1 VSKNRRGRNKG
12 VNRSKL
18 RYYNSDIIQVGRNPN
33 PLVLRQYKR
42 RMDSVRRNLTEPVR
56 TQIQPDYSTEWTPR
70 ITQPKAEVKNKL
82 RIVRLDRDFYDGL
95 DHYHRIY
102 MKDHSSDTLK
112 IYLFFHAQ
120 HCYFIM
126 NDLVKKQAFM
136 SSDFNDRN
144 RAMTVLRT
152 GKLRWVQE
160 VQIE

>member
-1 VSKNRRGRNKG
+1 MSKNRRGRNKG

-33 PLVLRQYKR
+33 QIVLRQYTR
-42 RMDSVRRNLTEPVR
+42 RMNSVRQNLGEPHR
-56 TQIQPDYSTEWTPR
+56 TQVQPDYSTEWTPR
-70 ITQPKAEVKNKL
+70 ETEPKAEVKNKL
-82 RIVRLDRDFYDGL
+82 RMVRIDRDFYDGL
-95 DHYHRIY
+95 DKYHRIY
-102 MKDHSSDTLK
+102 CEQHSSDTLK
-112 IYLFFHAQ
+112 IYLFFHAN

-144 RAMTVLRT
+144 RALAVLRT

>member
-1 VSKNRRGRNKG
+1 
-12 VNRSKL
+12 
-18 RYYNSDIIQVGRNPN
+18 
-33 PLVLRQYKR
+33 
-42 RMDSVRRNLTEPVR
+42 MDSVRRNLTEPVR

>member
-1 VSKNRRGRNKG
+1 MSKNRRGRNKG

-18 RYYNSDIIQVGRNPN
+18 RYYNSEIIQVGRNPN
-33 PLVLRQYKR
+33 PLVLRQYKK
-42 RMDSVRRNLTEPVR
+42 RMDSVRQNISEPYR

-70 ITQPKAEVKNKL
+70 ETKPKAEVKNKL
-82 RIVRLDRDFYDGL
+82 RMVRIDRDFYDGL
-95 DHYHRIY
+95 DQYHRIY
-102 MKDHSSDTLK
+102 MKDNSTDTLK

-136 SSDFNDRN
+136 SHDFNDRN
-144 RAMTVLRT
+144 RALTCLRT